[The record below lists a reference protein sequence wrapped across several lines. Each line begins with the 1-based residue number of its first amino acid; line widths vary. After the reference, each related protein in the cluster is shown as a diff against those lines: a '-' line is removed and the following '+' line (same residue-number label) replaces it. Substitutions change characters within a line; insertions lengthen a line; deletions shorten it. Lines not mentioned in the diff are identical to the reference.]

1 MLPAPRV
8 TQGIA
13 WATIAAFVL
22 LFVSGSGARE
32 AYAYMAGLVPARI
45 SGTITV
51 PGGFPIIL
59 TPITAT
65 LLHGSIAHLGFNMVM
80 FYYLGRM
87 AEGVLGS
94 GRLLILYVAGAY
106 AAAFAQ
112 YLVSP
117 ESTVPVIG
125 ASGAV
130 SAVLGAYAIYF
141 GNRTAPSGRFLSS
154 ETRTVLWLAA
164 AWIGLQL
171 LIGLVLNGPEGGI
184 AIWAHIG
191 GFIAGLVLAKPL
203 ATLRA

>member
-65 LLHGSIAHLGFNMVM
+65 LMHGSFAHTGFTMQLSS
-80 FYYLGRM
+80 YLGRM
-87 AEGVLGS
+87 VEGGQGS
-94 GRLLILYVAGAY
+94 GRLLSLFFAGA
-106 AAAFAQ
+106 
-112 YLVSP
+112 
-117 ESTVPVIG
+117 
-125 ASGAV
+125 
-130 SAVLGAYAIYF
+130 SADALCAYI
-141 GNRTAPSGRFLSS
+141 SS
-154 ETRTVLWLAA
+154 
-164 AWIGLQL
+164 
-171 LIGLVLNGPEGGI
+171 
-184 AIWAHIG
+184 H
-191 GFIAGLVLAKPL
+191 
-203 ATLRA
+203 

>member
-1 MLPAPRV
+1 MRISYGSSDVCSSDLVTARACPDRPPGGRRCGSLHSVGRPLLPDREARVHLTPDSGLMLPAPRV

-87 AEGVLGS
+87 VEGMLGS
-94 GRLLILYVAGAY
+94 GRLLILYVDGSY
-106 AAAFAQ
+106 AAAFAE

-117 ESTVPVIG
+117 ASIVPVIC
-125 ASGAV
+125 
-130 SAVLGAYAIYF
+130 
-141 GNRTAPSGRFLSS
+141 
-154 ETRTVLWLAA
+154 
-164 AWIGLQL
+164 
-171 LIGLVLNGPEGGI
+171 
-184 AIWAHIG
+184 
-191 GFIAGLVLAKPL
+191 
-203 ATLRA
+203 